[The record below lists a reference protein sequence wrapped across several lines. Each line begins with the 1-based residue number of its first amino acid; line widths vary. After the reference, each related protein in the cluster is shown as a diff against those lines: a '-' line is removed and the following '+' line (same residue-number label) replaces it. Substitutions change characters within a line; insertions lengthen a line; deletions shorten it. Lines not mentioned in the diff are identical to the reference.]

1 MAESTRKQQVQQGN
15 VTRAQAAKI
24 AHQKANEQRAQTEN
38 ELRISYKKIKDEPA
52 FQDILTKAKQF
63 AGYHLKMAKD
73 GVGFRETGQRDDSG
87 NPVQETVFFDQHKR
101 VTELDKAAGIDEIVG
116 YIEGRVT
123 EERLQPLK
131 AKKIVTEEREE
142 EA

>member
-1 MAESTRKQQVQQGN
+1 MAEESKKDQVKQGN

-24 AHQKANEQRAQTEN
+24 AHQKANKQRTRNEN
-38 ELRISYKKIKDEPA
+38 ELRISYKNIKDEPA
-52 FQDILTKAKQF
+52 FQDILAKARQF

-73 GVGFRETGQRDDSG
+73 GVGYRETGAKDDTG
-87 NPVQETVFFDQHKR
+87 NPIQETVFFDQHKR

-116 YIEGRVT
+116 YIEGRVSD
-123 EERLQPLK
+123 ERLEPLK
-131 AKKIVTEEREE
+131 AKKVVSDDREK